1 MKNTTRFHNTA
12 LALLLGATIITGPHA
27 NAQNAL
33 QIEIVPLT
41 QHGDQVMD
49 LRLSDD
55 ERLVLTDSQDET
67 IKLWDYTTGRLIRTL
82 DRRALGISQLDLV
95 DVVPNLRYM
104 VAAHEDG
111 TLKVWDLEVGAPV
124 RVLAEKLGEV
134 VTVRITSDGTGV
146 ITAQENGPFKVWD
159 FQSGKL
165 KLSFGG
171 PASLSTEVLPA
182 DDSILVLDH
191 DKPIVEQ

>member
-1 MKNTTRFHNTA
+1 MSA
-12 LALLLGATIITGPHA
+12 
-27 NAQNAL
+27 
-33 QIEIVPLT
+33 
-41 QHGDQVMD
+41 
-49 LRLSDD
+49 SSS
-55 ERLVLTDSQDET
+55 TDSQDET

-111 TLKVWDLEVGAPV
+111 TLKVWDSEVGAPV
-124 RVLAEKLGEV
+124 RVLAEKLGEWSP
-134 VTVRITSDGTGV
+134 VRITSDGTGV

-165 KLSFGG
+165 S
-171 PASLSTEVLPA
+171 
-182 DDSILVLDH
+182 
-191 DKPIVEQ
+191 